1 MDFLETIE
9 CKSFATFLDN
19 IGDKVNKGWMFR
31 GQQNASW
38 PLAHRFERACNR
50 LDVLIENRNQ
60 IEHNMIRE
68 FRRQLHH
75 YTTTVPPEEAVCESL
90 AIMQHHGAPTRLLD
104 FTYSPYVAAYFAFEL
119 AEPNS
124 LVAIWAVNFELLA
137 EQLKDIS
144 RGLYKNYEE
153 YRYDRENKE
162 ALFKKIFIDNSKTF
176 VLSVNPFRL
185 NERLTYQKGVFLCPS
200 NVTSSL
206 MDNLRT
212 YLKHIEQPSNSVIKY
227 TIPTGHKN
235 DNTIEALEKLD
246 SMNIS
251 ATALFPTLDGF
262 AKSLETR
269 IKSLFERQLNVK

>member
-1 MDFLETIE
+1 MDFFKPIKCDNFTD
-9 CKSFATFLDN
+9 FLTKVDK
-19 IGDKVNKGWMFR
+19 KVNKGWMFR
-31 GQQNASW
+31 GQQSATW
-38 PLAHRFERACNR
+38 PLAHRFERACDR
-50 LDVLIENRNQ
+50 LDVLAEKRNQ

-75 YTTTVPPEEAVCESL
+75 YTTTVPPQEAVCESL

-104 FTYSPYVAAYFAFEL
+104 FTYSPYIAAYFAFEL

-124 LVAIWAVNFELLA
+124 LVAIWAVDFESLA
-137 EQLKDIS
+137 EHLKDIS
-144 RGLYKNYEE
+144 EDLYKDYHD

-162 ALFKKIFIDNSKTF
+162 SLFKNIFIDNPETF

-185 NERLTYQKGVFLCPS
+185 NERLTYQRGVFLCPS

-206 MDNLRT
+206 MDNLYT
-212 YLKHIEQPSNSVIKY
+212 YLKNIKQLSKSVIKY
-227 TIPTGHKN
+227 TIPTGQKN
-235 DNTIEALEKLD
+235 LNTIEALEKLD

-269 IKSLFERQLNVK
+269 IKSLFEIQLHVK